1 MSAHRFRILVAA
13 AILTTTTIMGAA
25 TTASAAVDPSTTAT
39 NPYQRGPAPTA
50 DGVGGVGPFPISY
63 IDVPTENGPR
73 FGGGRIFYPR
83 DTGQG
88 TFGVVAVSPGG
99 GSVQASVGWLARRL
113 ATHGFVTMAIS
124 NVANDDNAPERGQQL
139 QAALEHLTTE
149 APAEV
154 RRRVDTSRLAVA
166 GHSLGGGGALFAARS
181 TPTLKAAF
189 AMAPWSV
196 VSNWSGVGVPTMLV
210 GGSKDKTAPVGNF
223 AVPMYQGLPNSTHKA
238 YAELAD
244 ADHLTFT
251 GPTPLVS
258 TLAVSWVKR
267 FVDGD
272 TRYTQF
278 LCPGPNGDKV
288 AQYRSNCPYS

>member
-1 MSAHRFRILVAA
+1 M
-13 AILTTTTIMGAA
+13 
-25 TTASAAVDPSTTAT
+25 AVTS

-50 DGVGGVGPFPISY
+50 ASVSGVGPFSISY
-63 IDVPTENGPR
+63 IDVSTEDGPR
-73 FGGGRIFYPR
+73 FGGGRIFHPR

-88 TFGVVAVSPGG
+88 TFGVVAISPGG

-124 NVANDDNAPERGQQL
+124 NVATDDNAPERGSQL
-139 QAALEHLTTE
+139 QAALEYLTTQ

-154 RRRVDTSRLAVA
+154 RRRADTSRLAVA

-181 TPTLKAAF
+181 TPSLKAAF

-196 VSNWSGVGVPTMLV
+196 VSNWSGVEVPTMLV

-223 AVPMYQGLPNSTHKA
+223 AIPMYQGLSNSTHKA
-238 YAELAD
+238 YAELSG

-272 TRYTQF
+272 TRYTRF
-278 LCPGPNGDKV
+278 LCPGPSGDGV
-288 AQYRSNCPYS
+288 AQYRSNCPYN